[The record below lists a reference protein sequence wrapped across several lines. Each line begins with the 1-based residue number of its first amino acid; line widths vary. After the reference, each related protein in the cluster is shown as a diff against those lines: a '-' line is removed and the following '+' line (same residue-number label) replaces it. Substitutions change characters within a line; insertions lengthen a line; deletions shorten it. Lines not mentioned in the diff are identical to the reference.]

1 MTDNMTNN
9 FKQEIISE
17 IALQLLPTVYDKA
30 IESFENSGSAYYGHW
45 TDNVVAESF
54 KLAEAYY
61 NYQEKYLKEV
71 LE

>member
-1 MTDNMTNN
+1 MTNRGTNN

-30 IESFENSGSAYYGHW
+30 IESFENSGSVYYGHW

>member
-1 MTDNMTNN
+1 MTNN

-30 IESFENSGSAYYGHW
+30 IESFENSGSVYYGHW

-61 NYQEKYLKEV
+61 NYQEKYLK
-71 LE
+71 